1 MRIAVFALALIGGI
15 IGVLGTIGGLGL
27 AAIGSGLSE
36 SAGDAAT
43 SDELADAGGLILVGF
58 GAAIVSI
65 VGDATAGSW
74 PSYARRATAQGDRAT
89 AIGLMAL
96 DEGAIVAREYVK

>member
-1 MRIAVFALALIGGI
+1 MGRTRRSSVRVFGR
-15 IGVLGTIGGLGL
+15 TR
-27 AAIGSGLSE
+27 
-36 SAGDAAT
+36 AGETDDEFLERYMA
-43 SDELADAGGLILVGF
+43 ELAHAG
-58 GAAIVSI
+58 I